1 MTGSARAIPRS
12 FLYTP
17 ALSLERV
24 VKAWSYDADVHL
36 IDLEDSV
43 PPQEKPAART
53 VCRTALEKAPDPANI
68 AVRVNELG
76 TVAAVHDLVTLTE
89 SPVTPGFIVM
99 TMVDSPVE
107 VTLMRDT
114 LASAGAHPQIYVTLE
129 TPAAVAG
136 IDAIAAAADGLVF
149 GSADLAATLG
159 VEITWAGMLSAR
171 QAMAM
176 ACARYGT
183 ACIDTANYRLAEPA
197 VLADEIARARELG
210 FHGKATVHPS
220 ELGAINAAL
229 RPDPD
234 GLRQARR
241 VTEAVRSAAGGI
253 AVLDGNMVGPPFAR
267 MARDT
272 VALGDAWAERF
283 GGEGGKGEGVGAS
296 GSGGDDGGKGEGVGH
311 DGR

>member
-1 MTGSARAIPRS
+1 MTGTARAIPRS
-12 FLYTP
+12 ILYTP
-17 ALSLERV
+17 ALSLDRV

-36 IDLEDSV
+36 IDLEDAV
-43 PPQEKPAART
+43 QPPRKPAARM
-53 VCRTALEKAPDPANI
+53 VCRAALEKAPEPANV

-76 TVAAVHDLVTLTE
+76 TIEAVHDLVMLTE
-89 SPVTPGFIVM
+89 CPVMPGFIVM
-99 TMVDSPVE
+99 TMVRSAFE

-114 LASAGAHPQIYVTLE
+114 FASAGAHPEIFVTVE
-129 TPAAVAG
+129 TVEAVTG
-136 IDAIAAAADGLVF
+136 IDAIAAAADGLIL

-159 VEITWAGMLSAR
+159 IEITWEGMLAAR
-171 QAMAM
+171 QAMAL

-183 ACIDTANYRLAEPA
+183 ACVDTANFRLGEAE
-197 VLADEIARARELG
+197 VLTEEIDRVRELG

-220 ELGAINAAL
+220 ELGAINRAL

-241 VTEAVRSAAGGI
+241 VIEAVRAADGGI

-267 MARDT
+267 MARAT

-283 GGEGGKGEGVGAS
+283 GRVGSNDEEA
-296 GSGGDDGGKGEGVGH
+296 DRD
-311 DGR
+311 RR